1 MPEREQKKT
10 RENAIL
16 RFENFV
22 RNSLRRVQKIG
33 TIWFEFGQNFLK
45 NRPFYNHTV
54 ACARVRAPCLMH
66 LDARKCRW
74 NRGKIALLSRHKIGV
89 VTTGILLYVLLYV
102 LLRVFCY
109 MFRYM
114 FCCMFCCVFFVIY
127 FVICFVVCFAVLMF
141 SIN

>member
-45 NRPFYNHTV
+45 NRPFYNHPV
-54 ACARVRAPCLMH
+54 ARVRARARVRAPCVCLWH
-66 LDARKCRW
+66 LDAE
-74 NRGKIALLSRHKIGV
+74 
-89 VTTGILLYVLLYV
+89 
-102 LLRVFCY
+102 
-109 MFRYM
+109 M
-114 FCCMFCCVFFVIY
+114 
-127 FVICFVVCFAVLMF
+127 
-141 SIN
+141 

>member
-45 NRPFYNHTV
+45 NRPLYKHPV
-54 ACARVRAPCLMH
+54 ARARARAM
-66 LDARKCRW
+66 
-74 NRGKIALLSRHKIGV
+74 
-89 VTTGILLYVLLYV
+89 
-102 LLRVFCY
+102 
-109 MFRYM
+109 
-114 FCCMFCCVFFVIY
+114 CVFMAFRR
-127 FVICFVVCFAVLMF
+127 AEM
-141 SIN
+141 